1 MGSYNRTSLQNA
13 ADNSNRA
20 PMPSASSSSQPM
32 TDSMIVNV
40 KDINPYFN
48 RHVSI
53 NQSIYVCAIKVFVI
67 NKSEIKTWSNSRGQ
81 GKLFSLVL
89 MDKTGEIKATA
100 FNDQVYYIA
109 NVKINF
115 NKNPMYQG
123 HKYELHFE
131 NNTDV
136 KLCEED
142 GSMLENIK
150 FQFVPLKDLAEIDK
164 DNIVDVI
171 GIVKRSHEL
180 VEVTSKQTQKAIYK
194 KEIDIVD
201 KSGYEINMSLWGNQA
216 VNFDVADYS
225 VIACKSVRVGEYK
238 GKTLSVALNSILLVN
253 PSIPE
258 AEELKNCDAEFNS
271 LTGSAEQTNIPSV
284 KEAQKPLE
292 EILSDRTLGRK
303 DKPDYFTVKAIV
315 MYIHSKG
322 KDFFYPA
329 CPNCNKK
336 VIEYENS
343 WNCGKCSKSFENP
356 IYRYMLPIRVS
367 DNSGTVWLTCFD
379 DVAKVVMDLPAD
391 DLRNLR
397 LNNPLAYD
405 KYIQNRLWECYIFKV
420 RSQQRNYNDKIT
432 INFIA
437 VGAGKIDLKEEAG
450 NLIEQIGALE
460 KMI

>member
-48 RHVSI
+48 RH
-53 NQSIYVCAIKVFVI
+53 
-67 NKSEIKTWSNSRGQ
+67 
-81 GKLFSLVL
+81 
-89 MDKTGEIKATA
+89 GEIKATA
-100 FNDQVYYIA
+100 FNDQVDKFYDKIEENKVYYIA

-136 KLCEED
+136 KL
-142 GSMLENIK
+142 

-180 VEVTSKQTQKAIYK
+180 VEVTSKQTQKAIHK

-216 VNFDVADYS
+216 VNFDAADYS

-258 AEELKNCDAEFNS
+258 AEELKNWFQSGGSDAEFNS
-271 LTGSAEQTNIPSV
+271 LTGSAEQTNIPNV

-336 VIEYENS
+336 VIEYENA
-343 WNCGKCSKSFENP
+343 WNCEKCSKSFENP

>member
-48 RHVSI
+48 RH
-53 NQSIYVCAIKVFVI
+53 
-67 NKSEIKTWSNSRGQ
+67 
-81 GKLFSLVL
+81 
-89 MDKTGEIKATA
+89 
-100 FNDQVYYIA
+100 VYYIA

-180 VEVTSKQTQKAIYK
+180 VEVTSKQTQKA
-194 KEIDIVD
+194 V
-201 KSGYEINMSLWGNQA
+201 S
-216 VNFDVADYS
+216 
-225 VIACKSVRVGEYK
+225 
-238 GKTLSVALNSILLVN
+238 KTLSVALNSILLVN

-258 AEELKNCDAEFNS
+258 AEELKNWFQSGGSDAEFNS

-336 VIEYENS
+336 VIEYENA